1 MFWGRSLGGSSTLV
15 CDDGQPFTLTAT
27 PNGQTNNNLKWIW
40 NLNGSELGFT
50 TSSIVGLDEGL
61 YEVIAEDQSGC
72 TANATL
78 RITRIPLTPTNLS
91 SAPVFCPDDGSL
103 TLDAGPNFVSYLWSD
118 GSINQ
123 TLEVFSGGLYSIE
136 ATNSFGC
143 VTTDQSEV
151 VEDCIPKVSGP
162 NAFRPGGL
170 NSTYSLFTQYID
182 TFEIFI
188 FDQWG
193 EMVYHSDDKNFA
205 WDGVYNGA
213 LLPAGQYSWV
223 VRYTSSF
230 RDRGTIEEYGGVVLL
245 K

>member
-1 MFWGRSLGGSSTLV
+1 GL
-15 CDDGQPFTLTAT
+15 
-27 PNGQTNNNLKWIW
+27 
-40 NLNGSELGFT
+40 T

-61 YEVIAEDQSGC
+61 YEVVAEDQSGC

-78 RITRIPLTPTNLS
+78 QINRIPLTPTNLS
-91 SAPVFCPDDGSL
+91 SAPVFCPDDGSI
-103 TLDAGPNFVSYLWSD
+103 TLDAGSNFVSYLWSD
-118 GSINQ
+118 GSTNQ
-123 TLEVFSGGLYSIE
+123 TLEVVSGGLYSIE
-136 ATNSFGC
+136 ATNNFGC
-143 VTTDQSEV
+143 VTNDQSEV
-151 VEDCIPKVSGP
+151 IEDCIPKVSGP

-170 NSTYSLFTQYID
+170 NNTYSLFTQYVD

-193 EMVYHSDDKNFA
+193 EMVYHSDDKAFA
-205 WDGVYNGA
+205 WDGVYNNE

-245 K
+245 R